1 MSTLNSRLQ
10 LSILNR
16 KKAKDESQKGFTLV
30 ELMIVVVVVGVLS
43 AVALPNFL
51 GVKSKATLSAEI
63 GEKVG
68 LAKECSSA
76 ILMGGPYPTNCRGA
90 ANLVSSA
97 PTAPVIY
104 TTVNTADEKNALTVG
119 CGPTVKLDDTKACK
133 VTVND
138 TTGSISFD
146 AV

>member
-1 MSTLNSRLQ
+1 MSTLNSHLQ

-16 KKAKDESQKGFTLV
+16 KEAKGESQKGFTLV

-63 GEKVG
+63 GEKIG

-76 ILMGGPYPTNCRGA
+76 ILMSGPYPLNCRGTKLSEAPA
-90 ANLVSSA
+90 AD
-97 PTAPVIY
+97 PVY
-104 TTVNTADEKNALTVG
+104 TTVNTADENNALTVG
-119 CGPTVKLDDTKACK
+119 CGPTIKLATDKACK
-133 VTVND
+133 VTVNMD
-138 TTGSISFD
+138 NGSISF
-146 AV
+146 AEA

>member
-63 GEKVG
+63 GEKIG

-76 ILMGGPYPTNCRGA
+76 ILMSGPYPLNCRGT
-90 ANLVSSA
+90 LLSDA
-97 PTAPVIY
+97 PSTSPEY
-104 TTVNTADEKNALTVG
+104 TTVNTADADNALTVG
-119 CGPTVKLDDTKACK
+119 CGPNIKLDTGKACK
-133 VTVND
+133 VTVDKDN
-138 TTGSISFD
+138 GSISFA